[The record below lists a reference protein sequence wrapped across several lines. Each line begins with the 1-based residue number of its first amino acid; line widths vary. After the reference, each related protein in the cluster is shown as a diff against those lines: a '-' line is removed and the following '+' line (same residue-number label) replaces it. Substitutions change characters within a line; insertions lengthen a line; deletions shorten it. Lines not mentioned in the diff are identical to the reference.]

1 MQKDKASATE
11 FEGIFKFF
19 EQHYQ
24 DDTVPL
30 TIKNIFTN
38 YAKFGGTVQKAELIV
53 RVPELITRHGLA
65 EAKSKF
71 STNTKMQWVI
81 NYLNFTKIIFLVKVS
96 EKFEELKKKKMTKL
110 LDAVKN
116 SGSEKV
122 VGAIEDD
129 GEVKEGYFVAQLNSE
144 RSEIN
149 ASQASCCVIC

>member
-1 MQKDKASATE
+1 MGDKLFE
-11 FEGIFKFF
+11 FYE
-19 EQHYQ
+19 
-24 DDTVPL
+24 
-30 TIKNIFTN
+30 N
-38 YAKFGGTVQKAELIV
+38 
-53 RVPELITRHGLA
+53 
-65 EAKSKF
+65 
-71 STNTKMQWVI
+71 
-81 NYLNFTKIIFLVKVS
+81 NFLLGKVS